1 MKKIISG
8 LLAILLLSASHS
20 HACVGKIL
28 NIGILNSVNE
38 NFLAELVSVL
48 VNERTGTIVNIKVY
62 SDSKDIYDAVKNVE
76 VSIIIENTERASKIL
91 NISKNEDNAK
101 AYDVLKEEF
110 RNRLNLI
117 WLKPFGML
125 NREDG
130 IGQYYYVPVITDD
143 VLINFPALPRL
154 INKLGGSIN
163 DDMYTKLIN
172 SVESGGKPRTVARDF
187 LKSIKLI

>member
-1 MKKIISG
+1 MKKIMLG
-8 LLAILLLSASHS
+8 LFAILLLSASHS

-38 NFLAELVSVL
+38 NILAELVSVL

-62 SDSKDIYDAVKNVE
+62 SDSKGIYDAVKNVE

-130 IGQYYYVPVITDD
+130 TGQYYYVPVITDD